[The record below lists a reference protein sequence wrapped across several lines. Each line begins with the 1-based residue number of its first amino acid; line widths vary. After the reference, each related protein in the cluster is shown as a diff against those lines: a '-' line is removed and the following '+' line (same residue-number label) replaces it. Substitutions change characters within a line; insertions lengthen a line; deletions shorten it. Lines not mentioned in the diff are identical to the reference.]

1 MNHRLYSHG
10 VDGKMSYSPAV
21 CENERDPGTEAKSNN
36 RMSVNPFSRFRA
48 LPNLGFW
55 VFCKAH
61 ARVVLSFVAAVHDRL
76 VARQQH
82 NTFDLSDDLWF
93 V

>member
-1 MNHRLYSHG
+1 M
-10 VDGKMSYSPAV
+10 
-21 CENERDPGTEAKSNN
+21 CENERDLGTEAEPNN
-36 RMSVNPFSRFRA
+36 RVSVNPFSRFRA

-61 ARVVLSFVAAVHDRL
+61 AQIVLSFVAAVHKRL

-82 NTFDLSDDLWF
+82 HTFDFSDDLCY